1 MAEDFGAPAR
11 SCPTDPNDALT
22 LAANAF
28 YAVVAVAGV
37 AGAVV
42 LVRRPDPG
50 RRGLFLVVVGLVQLV
65 SPLATF
71 GDPRFKMPL
80 YPTLAVCAA
89 VALVAAADRRR
100 PSPPPDGDGGSALG
114 EDRGVPAGA
123 AT

>member
-1 MAEDFGAPAR
+1 
-11 SCPTDPNDALT
+11 
-22 LAANAF
+22 
-28 YAVVAVAGV
+28 
-37 AGAVV
+37 V

-50 RRGLFLVVVGLVQLV
+50 RRGLFLVVVGVVQLA

-89 VALVAAADRRR
+89 VAAVAAADRLWVGRAGR
-100 PSPPPDGDGGSALG
+100 AGAGESAPG